1 MGVFRLDKIDVIE
14 VVYNMFG
21 GLYTKSEVKS
31 LFDKFG
37 LAMQDQ
43 LIKNGEIY
51 IPHVGKIYINDEG
64 LRTVRDFV
72 NDIEF
77 KTRLKVLRAR
87 PCSQLKKRMKEEL
100 VEQGDD

>member
-1 MGVFRLDKIDVIE
+1 
-14 VVYNMFG
+14 
-21 GLYTKSEVKS
+21 
-31 LFDKFG
+31 
-37 LAMQDQ
+37 MQDQ

-51 IPHVGKIYINDEG
+51 IPCWEIYINDEG

-87 PCSQLKKRMKEEL
+87 PCSQLKKE
-100 VEQGDD
+100 

>member
-37 LAMQDQ
+37 LAMQD
-43 LIKNGEIY
+43 
-51 IPHVGKIYINDEG
+51 
-64 LRTVRDFV
+64 
-72 NDIEF
+72 
-77 KTRLKVLRAR
+77 
-87 PCSQLKKRMKEEL
+87 
-100 VEQGDD
+100 